1 MDPINYT
8 QLQVQPDI
16 YGGILQGQKDR
27 ILLDTAKQQQAQQQ
41 QEQERLS
48 LYRQQLSDYFAAP
61 SPDKLLQI
69 QTMFPEQSKAFEP
82 LVKRMSEKQLQAELS
97 AGMQVSNMIGSGN
110 VEGAT
115 KLLDTH
121 IEGIKNAG
129 GDPTSLI
136 NIKQAI
142 VNDPKNAK
150 SYIDFTVANMMGA
163 DKFKNYVDANN
174 AAKKEGREATL
185 FESDKLKAES
195 LAKEAAANAQK
206 AETDATY
213 AEAKAKVDLMDKQSQ
228 IAHRKEQT
236 KIAALN
242 ALIAR
247 EGNALKRQ
255 ELQIQLAQKQQDF
268 SQKVQER
275 QADFSAQLTSTDN
288 MLDTIYAIKNTNK
301 SVQSRSL
308 GPLASRTI
316 TLTQGGADFEANI
329 DTLKSQVFLNQVRDF
344 VGKGALSDAEGK
356 KINESVQNLSMRQ
369 SPEQFNKNLN
379 TIELLLMKGRTNLGT
394 RHGMKVPNYIQPI
407 DDNKRAEILNKYLVR

>member
-1 MDPINYT
+1 MNPIDYT
-8 QLQVQPDI
+8 QLQVQPDV
-16 YGGILQGQKDR
+16 YGGILQGQKDKL
-27 ILLDTAKQQQAQQQ
+27 LLDAAKQQQAQQQ

-82 LVKRMSEKQLQAELS
+82 LVKRMSEKQLQSELS
-97 AGMQVSNMIGSGN
+97 AGMQISNMLGSGN
-110 VEGAT
+110 VDGAT

-121 IEGIKNAG
+121 IEGVKNAG

-142 VNDPKNAK
+142 TSDPKNAK
-150 SYIDFTVANMMGA
+150 AYIDFTVANIMGA
-163 DKFKNYVDANN
+163 DKFKNYIDAKN
-174 AAKKEGREATL
+174 ATEEEKRKADL
-185 FESDKLKAES
+185 FPIEKGKAEAA
-195 LAKEAAANAQK
+195 AKEAAAKAVQAETEAKYADANAQLN
-206 AETDATY
+206 
-213 AEAKAKVDLMDKQSQ
+213 LMDKKSQ
-228 IAHRKEQT
+228 IEYRKKQT
-236 KIAALN
+236 EIATLN
-242 ALIAR
+242 AAIAR

-268 SQKVQER
+268 SQKVQEK
-275 QADFSAQLTSTDN
+275 QADFNAQLTSTDN

-308 GPLASRTI
+308 GPLASRAP

-394 RHGMKVPNYIQPI
+394 RYGMKVPKYIQPI